1 MRENLDI
8 GNVERRLERRNGKP
22 EYGSIQGR
30 KLIALNLLGKQEPVL
45 M

>member
-8 GNVERRLERRNGKP
+8 GNVERRLERRKP